1 MKRFALAFVLAPA
14 SVLGLVASAAPA
26 RADDLDV
33 GVFFGGSSGGHG
45 GSRGF
50 FGIDLRR
57 SFEVGRARVQRQ
69 PRVVPAPYAPAAY
82 PPVAYPPV
90 AYPPVAY
97 PPVAYPPVAHPAPHL
112 GRQVFIPAHE
122 VCRSEVVCEPAVYE
136 DRCVP
141 VYDTVE
147 VPVYDV
153 VCVPVYEEVCV
164 PVFDERRVPVY
175 DRVVHP
181 RTGKVKQVV
190 VGERLERVQVGER
203 HEQRQ
208 VGERKE
214 RVVVGS
220 RTERV
225 QVGERTERVLVR
237 AETKRV
243 VERKER
249 VPGRFVTVVDA
260 SVRPGTVPG
269 EVMTRAEFEAEM
281 ALVERSEHDGRPADG
296 PFVGGPAS
304 RPGDAAVPRRSPTGS
319 RGRDEDG
326 RGLPEPAPA
335 VSMEGSGRPGSH
347 GGTRCGSKGGVPDG
361 GRGAGVD
368 VRARVGRR
376 QTRPVP
382 PLRPREPPRR
392 RSAVRAAVGPPRSPR
407 P

>member
-1 MKRFALAFVLAPA
+1 MKRRVLAFVLAPA
-14 SVLGLVASAAPA
+14 SLLGLVASAPPA
-26 RADDLDV
+26 RADDVEV
-33 GVFFGGSSGGHG
+33 GFFFGGTTGGRGGSRGLFG

-57 SFEVGRARVQRQ
+57 SFEVERARVYRQ
-69 PRVVPAPYAPAAY
+69 PRVVPGPYAPVAY

-97 PPVAYPPVAHPAPHL
+97 PPVAYPGPDL
-112 GRQVFIPAHE
+112 GCQAWIPAHE
-122 VCRSEVVCEPAVYE
+122 VCRTEVVCEPAVYE

-153 VCVPVYEEVCV
+153 VCVPVFEEVCV
-164 PVFDERRVPVY
+164 PVFDERLVPVY

-237 AETKRV
+237 AETKRLI
-243 VERKER
+243 ERKEL
-249 VPGRFVTVVDA
+249 VPGRFVTVVDGR
-260 SVRPGTVPG
+260 VRPGSLPG
-269 EVMTRAEFEAEM
+269 EVMTRAQYEAEL
-281 ALVERSEHDGRPADG
+281 ALVRRDGRDIGASFPGA
-296 PFVGGPAS
+296 PRPGPA
-304 RPGDAAVPRRSPTGS
+304 
-319 RGRDEDG
+319 
-326 RGLPEPAPA
+326 
-335 VSMEGSGRPGSH
+335 M
-347 GGTRCGSKGGVPDG
+347 
-361 GRGAGVD
+361 
-368 VRARVGRR
+368 
-376 QTRPVP
+376 
-382 PLRPREPPRR
+382 
-392 RSAVRAAVGPPRSPR
+392 PRSLPVAHR
-407 P
+407 